1 MTVPAPGR
9 IERFVMPELPG
20 FRVDSHCRAGTVIP
34 PYYDS
39 LLAKLIA
46 HGRERDDALATMTTA
61 LEDVEVTGVQTNRA
75 LLARLVADSRFK
87 SGNVTTN
94 WLEQALA

>member
-1 MTVPAPGR
+1 MT
-9 IERFVMPELPG
+9 
-20 FRVDSHCRAGTVIP
+20 S
-34 PYYDS
+34 
-39 LLAKLIA
+39 
-46 HGRERDDALATMTTA
+46 ALA
-61 LEDVEVTGVQTNRA
+61 DVEVAGVKTNRA

>member
-1 MTVPAPGR
+1 MASSGATESPQLTTAH
-9 IERFVMPELPG
+9 
-20 FRVDSHCRAGTVIP
+20 RVNRPRV
-34 PYYDS
+34 
-39 LLAKLIA
+39 
-46 HGRERDDALATMTTA
+46 ATMTSA
-61 LEDVEVTGVQTNRA
+61 LADVEVAGVKTNRA